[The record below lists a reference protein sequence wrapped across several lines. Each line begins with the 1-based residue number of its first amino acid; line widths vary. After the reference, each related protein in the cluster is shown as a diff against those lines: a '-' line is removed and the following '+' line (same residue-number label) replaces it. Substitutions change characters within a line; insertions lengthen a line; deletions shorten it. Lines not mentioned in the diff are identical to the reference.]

1 MSRKKKQ
8 DWKPATE
15 YKVTKLPRNGP
26 KPGQS
31 VSSWEKGKAQEA
43 QRFIKR
49 RDTMNPK
56 DVFPDL

>member
-1 MSRKKKQ
+1 MPRKKKQ

-26 KPGQS
+26 KLGQS